1 MTAATQGAEA
11 PKSAVAAAILA
22 KTVPAAISTE
32 ISELEALRAELAAA
46 QAKLAEQ
53 VAALTTQ
60 PSAPAVKQFPKYI
73 MPLSNCNIC
82 LPNGKRVFTSD
93 GVIVADSHYLEEY
106 LEEMVAVGNCYRF
119 QEGDAVS
126 TFQAIPK

>member
-1 MTAATQGAEA
+1 MTSTTQAAEA
-11 PKSAVAAAILA
+11 PKSAVVAAMLA
-22 KTVPAAISTE
+22 KTAPAAPTE
-32 ISELEALRAELAAA
+32 HELEIAHLRAA
-46 QAKLAEQ
+46 LAEAEQ
-53 VAALTTQ
+53 KLNAAPSTQ
-60 PSAPAVKQFPKYI
+60 PSAVKQFPKYI

-106 LEEMVAVGNCYRF
+106 LEEMVEAGNCHRF

-126 TFQAIPK
+126 SFQAIPK

>member
-11 PKSAVAAAILA
+11 PKSAVVAAMLA
-22 KTVPAAISTE
+22 KTVPAASAAE

-53 VAALTTQ
+53 AVAPSTQ
-60 PSAPAVKQFPKYI
+60 SPSVPKFKKYI

>member
-1 MTAATQGAEA
+1 MTATTQAAEA
-11 PKSAVAAAILA
+11 PKSAVAQAMAA
-22 KTVPAAISTE
+22 KTSAPAAPTE
-32 ISELEALRAELAAA
+32 HELEIAHLRAA
-46 QAKLAEQ
+46 LAESEAARY
-53 VAALTTQ
+53 AALTTQ
-60 PSAPAVKQFPKYI
+60 PSAPATKQFPI

>member
-1 MTAATQGAEA
+1 MTEATQGAEA
-11 PKSAVAAAILA
+11 PKSAV
-22 KTVPAAISTE
+22 
-32 ISELEALRAELAAA
+32 
-46 QAKLAEQ
+46 
-53 VAALTTQ
+53 VAAMLASKT
-60 PSAPAVKQFPKYI
+60 SAPAATTEQAEIAALKQALAEAEQKLNAAPSTQSPEAPKFKKYI

>member
-1 MTAATQGAEA
+1 MTEATQGAEA

-22 KTVPAAISTE
+22 KASPAAAE

-53 VAALTTQ
+53 VAAPSTQ
-60 PSAPAVKQFPKYI
+60 PPAAPKFKKYI

-126 TFQAIPK
+126 PFQAIPQ

>member
-1 MTAATQGAEA
+1 MTATTQAAEA
-11 PKSAVAAAILA
+11 PKSAVAQAMAA
-22 KTVPAAISTE
+22 KTSAPTALTPH
-32 ISELEALRAELAAA
+32 ELEIAHLRAA
-46 QAKLAEQ
+46 LAESE
-53 VAALTTQ
+53 AARYAAPTTQ
-60 PSAPAVKQFPKYI
+60 PSAAKQFPKYI

-106 LEEMVAVGNCYRF
+106 LEEMVEAGNCHRF

-126 TFQAIPK
+126 SFQAIPK

>member
-1 MTAATQGAEA
+1 MTATTQAAEA
-11 PKSAVAAAILA
+11 PKSPVVAAMLA
-22 KTVPAAISTE
+22 SKQAPAAPTE
-32 ISELEALRAELAAA
+32 HELEIAHLRAA
-46 QAKLAEQ
+46 LAESE
-53 VAALTTQ
+53 AARYAAPTTQ
-60 PSAPAVKQFPKYI
+60 PSAAKQFPKYI

-106 LEEMVAVGNCYRF
+106 LEEMVEAGNCHRF

-126 TFQAIPK
+126 SFQAIPK

>member
-1 MTAATQGAEA
+1 MTEATQGAEA

-22 KTVPAAISTE
+22 KTAPAPTE
-32 ISELEALRAELAAA
+32 HELEIAHLRAA
-46 QAKLAEQ
+46 LAEAEQ
-53 VAALTTQ
+53 KLSAAPSTQ
-60 PSAPAVKQFPKYI
+60 PSAAPKFKKYI

-126 TFQAIPK
+126 PFQAIPQ

>member
-11 PKSAVAAAILA
+11 PKSAVVAAMLA
-22 KTVPAAISTE
+22 KTTPAPTE
-32 ISELEALRAELAAA
+32 HELEIAHLRAA
-46 QAKLAEQ
+46 LAESE
-53 VAALTTQ
+53 AARYAAPTTQ
-60 PSAPAVKQFPKYI
+60 PSAAPKQFPKYI

-93 GVIVADSHYLEEY
+93 GVIVADSHYLEQY

>member
-1 MTAATQGAEA
+1 MTATTQGAEA
-11 PKSAVAAAILA
+11 PKSAVVAAMLA
-22 KTVPAAISTE
+22 KTVAAPAAE
-32 ISELEALRAELAAA
+32 VSELEALRAELAAA
-46 QAKLAEQ
+46 QAALAEA
-53 VAALTTQ
+53 VAAPTAQ
-60 PSAPAVKQFPKYI
+60 PSAVPKFKKYI

>member
-1 MTAATQGAEA
+1 MTATTQGAEA
-11 PKSAVAAAILA
+11 PKSPVVAAMLA
-22 KTVPAAISTE
+22 SKQAPAAPTE
-32 ISELEALRAELAAA
+32 HELEIAHLRAA
-46 QAKLAEQ
+46 LAESE
-53 VAALTTQ
+53 AARYAAPTTQ
-60 PSAPAVKQFPKYI
+60 PSAAKQFPKYI

-106 LEEMVAVGNCYRF
+106 LEEMVEAGNCHRF

>member
-11 PKSAVAAAILA
+11 PKSAVVAAMLA
-22 KTVPAAISTE
+22 KTAPAPTE
-32 ISELEALRAELAAA
+32 HELEIAHLRAA
-46 QAKLAEQ
+46 LAESE
-53 VAALTTQ
+53 AARYAAPTTQ
-60 PSAPAVKQFPKYI
+60 PSAAKQFPKYI

-106 LEEMVAVGNCYRF
+106 LEEMVEAGNCHRF

>member
-1 MTAATQGAEA
+1 MTATTQAAEA
-11 PKSAVAAAILA
+11 PKSAVVAAMLA
-22 KTVPAAISTE
+22 SKQAPAAPTE
-32 ISELEALRAELAAA
+32 HELEIAHLRAA
-46 QAKLAEQ
+46 LAESE
-53 VAALTTQ
+53 AARYAAPTTQ
-60 PSAPAVKQFPKYI
+60 PSAAKQFPKYI

-106 LEEMVAVGNCYRF
+106 LEEMVEAGNCHRF

>member
-1 MTAATQGAEA
+1 MTAASQGAEA
-11 PKSAVAAAILA
+11 PKSAVVAAMLA
-22 KTVPAAISTE
+22 KTAPAAE
-32 ISELEALRAELAAA
+32 VSELEALRAELAAA
-46 QAKLAEQ
+46 QA
-53 VAALTTQ
+53 ALTEAAAPSTQ
-60 PSAPAVKQFPKYI
+60 PSATKQFPKYI

-93 GVIVADSHYLEEY
+93 GVIVADSHYLEQY
-106 LEEMVAVGNCYRF
+106 LEEMVSVGNCYRF

>member
-1 MTAATQGAEA
+1 MTSTTQAAEA
-11 PKSAVAAAILA
+11 PKSPVAAAMLA
-22 KTVPAAISTE
+22 SKQAPAAPTE
-32 ISELEALRAELAAA
+32 HELEIAHLRAA
-46 QAKLAEQ
+46 LAEAEQ
-53 VAALTTQ
+53 KLNAAPTTQ
-60 PSAPAVKQFPKYI
+60 PSAAKQFPKYI

-106 LEEMVAVGNCYRF
+106 LEEMVEAGNCHRF

>member
-1 MTAATQGAEA
+1 MTAATKDAEA
-11 PKSAVAAAILA
+11 PKSAVVAAMLA
-22 KTVPAAISTE
+22 KTAPAATATE
-32 ISELEALRAELAAA
+32 VSELEALRAELAAA
-46 QAKLAEQ
+46 KAALVESTV
-53 VAALTTQ
+53 VAAEK
-60 PSAPAVKQFPKYI
+60 PKAFPKYI

>member
-1 MTAATQGAEA
+1 MTAETQGAEA
-11 PKSAVAAAILA
+11 PKSAVVAAMLA
-22 KTVPAAISTE
+22 KTTPAPAPAPTE
-32 ISELEALRAELAAA
+32 HELEIAHLRAA
-46 QAKLAEQ
+46 LAESE
-53 VAALTTQ
+53 AARYAAPTTQ
-60 PSAPAVKQFPKYI
+60 PSATKQFPKYI

>member
-1 MTAATQGAEA
+1 
-11 PKSAVAAAILA
+11 
-22 KTVPAAISTE
+22 
-32 ISELEALRAELAAA
+32 
-46 QAKLAEQ
+46 
-53 VAALTTQ
+53 
-60 PSAPAVKQFPKYI
+60 

>member
-11 PKSAVAAAILA
+11 PKSAVVAAMLA
-22 KTVPAAISTE
+22 KTAPAAPTE
-32 ISELEALRAELAAA
+32 HELEIAHLRAA
-46 QAKLAEQ
+46 LAEAEQ
-53 VAALTTQ
+53 KLNAAPTTQ
-60 PSAPAVKQFPKYI
+60 PSATKQFPKYI

>member
-11 PKSAVAAAILA
+11 PKSAVVAAMLA
-22 KTVPAAISTE
+22 KTAAAPTAE
-32 ISELEALRAELAAA
+32 VSELEALRAELAAA

-53 VAALTTQ
+53 VAAPSTQ
-60 PSAPAVKQFPKYI
+60 PPAAPKFKKYI

-93 GVIVADSHYLEEY
+93 GVIVADSHYLEEH
-106 LEEMVAVGNCYRF
+106 LEDMVAVGNCYRF

>member
-1 MTAATQGAEA
+1 MTAATKDAEA
-11 PKSAVAAAILA
+11 PKSAVVAAMLA
-22 KTVPAAISTE
+22 KTAPAPTE
-32 ISELEALRAELAAA
+32 HELEIAHLRAA
-46 QAKLAEQ
+46 LAEAEQ
-53 VAALTTQ
+53 KLNAAPSTQ
-60 PSAPAVKQFPKYI
+60 PSATKQFPKYI

>member
-1 MTAATQGAEA
+1 MTATTQAAEA
-11 PKSAVAAAILA
+11 PKSAVAQAMAA
-22 KTVPAAISTE
+22 KTSAPTALTPH
-32 ISELEALRAELAAA
+32 ELEIAHLRAA
-46 QAKLAEQ
+46 LAESE
-53 VAALTTQ
+53 AARYAAPTTQ
-60 PSAPAVKQFPKYI
+60 PSATKQFPKYI

-106 LEEMVAVGNCYRF
+106 LEEMVEAGNCHRF

>member
-11 PKSAVAAAILA
+11 PKSTVVAAMLA
-22 KTVPAAISTE
+22 SKTSAPAAPTE
-32 ISELEALRAELAAA
+32 HELEIAHLRAA
-46 QAKLAEQ
+46 LAEAEQ
-53 VAALTTQ
+53 KLNAAPTTQ
-60 PSAPAVKQFPKYI
+60 PSATKQFPKYI

>member
-11 PKSAVAAAILA
+11 PKSTVVAAMLA
-22 KTVPAAISTE
+22 SKTAAPAATTE
-32 ISELEALRAELAAA
+32 HELEIAHLRAA
-46 QAKLAEQ
+46 LAEAEQ
-53 VAALTTQ
+53 KLNAAPTTQ
-60 PSAPAVKQFPKYI
+60 PSATKQFPKYI

>member
-11 PKSAVAAAILA
+11 PKSAVVAAMLA
-22 KTVPAAISTE
+22 KTAPAPTAE
-32 ISELEALRAELAAA
+32 VSELEALRAELAAA

-53 VAALTTQ
+53 VAAPSTQ
-60 PSAPAVKQFPKYI
+60 PSATKQFPKYI

-106 LEEMVAVGNCYRF
+106 LEEMVSVGNCYRF

>member
-1 MTAATQGAEA
+1 MTATTQAAEA
-11 PKSAVAAAILA
+11 PKSAVAQAMAA
-22 KTVPAAISTE
+22 KTSAPTALTPH
-32 ISELEALRAELAAA
+32 ELEIAHLRAA
-46 QAKLAEQ
+46 LAESE
-53 VAALTTQ
+53 AARYAAPTTQ
-60 PSAPAVKQFPKYI
+60 PSAAKQFPKYI

-106 LEEMVAVGNCYRF
+106 LEEMVEAGNCHRF

>member
-11 PKSAVAAAILA
+11 PKSAVVAAMLA
-22 KTVPAAISTE
+22 KTAPAPTE
-32 ISELEALRAELAAA
+32 HELEIAHLRAA
-46 QAKLAEQ
+46 LAEAEQ
-53 VAALTTQ
+53 KLSAAPSTQ
-60 PSAPAVKQFPKYI
+60 PSATKQFPKYI

-126 TFQAIPK
+126 SFQAIPK

>member
-11 PKSAVAAAILA
+11 PKSAVVAAMLA
-22 KTVPAAISTE
+22 KTAAAPTAE
-32 ISELEALRAELAAA
+32 VSELEALRAELAAA

-53 VAALTTQ
+53 VAAPSTQ
-60 PSAPAVKQFPKYI
+60 PSATKQFPKYI

-106 LEEMVAVGNCYRF
+106 LEEMVSVGNCYRF

>member
-11 PKSAVAAAILA
+11 PKSAVVAAMLA
-22 KTVPAAISTE
+22 KTAPAPAPTE
-32 ISELEALRAELAAA
+32 HELEIAHLRAA
-46 QAKLAEQ
+46 LAEAEQ
-53 VAALTTQ
+53 KLNAAPSTQ
-60 PSAPAVKQFPKYI
+60 PSAAKQFPKYI

-126 TFQAIPK
+126 PFQAIPK

>member
-11 PKSAVAAAILA
+11 PKSAVVAAMLA
-22 KTVPAAISTE
+22 KTAAAPTAE
-32 ISELEALRAELAAA
+32 VSELEALRAELAAA

-53 VAALTTQ
+53 VAAPSTQ
-60 PSAPAVKQFPKYI
+60 PPAAPKFKKYI

>member
-11 PKSAVAAAILA
+11 PKSTVVAAMLA
-22 KTVPAAISTE
+22 SKTSAPAPTE
-32 ISELEALRAELAAA
+32 HELEIAHLRAA
-46 QAKLAEQ
+46 LAEAEQ
-53 VAALTTQ
+53 KLNAAPTTQ
-60 PSAPAVKQFPKYI
+60 PSAAKQFPKYI

-106 LEEMVAVGNCYRF
+106 LEEMVEAGNCHRF

-126 TFQAIPK
+126 SFQAIPK

>member
-11 PKSAVAAAILA
+11 PKSAVVAAMLA
-22 KTVPAAISTE
+22 KTAAAPTE

-53 VAALTTQ
+53 VAAPSTQ
-60 PSAPAVKQFPKYI
+60 PPAAPKFKKYI

-93 GVIVADSHYLEEY
+93 GVIAADSHYLEEH
-106 LEEMVAVGNCYRF
+106 LEDMVAVGNCYRF

>member
-11 PKSAVAAAILA
+11 PKSAVVAAMLA
-22 KTVPAAISTE
+22 KTAPPPAPTE
-32 ISELEALRAELAAA
+32 HELEIAHLRAA
-46 QAKLAEQ
+46 LAEAEQ
-53 VAALTTQ
+53 KLNAAPSTQ
-60 PSAPAVKQFPKYI
+60 PSAAKQFPKYI

-126 TFQAIPK
+126 PFQAIPK

>member
-1 MTAATQGAEA
+1 MTAATQDAEA
-11 PKSAVAAAILA
+11 PKSAVVAAMLA
-22 KTVPAAISTE
+22 SKTSAPAAPTE
-32 ISELEALRAELAAA
+32 HELEIAHLRAA
-46 QAKLAEQ
+46 LAEAE
-53 VAALTTQ
+53 AARYAAPTTQ
-60 PSAPAVKQFPKYI
+60 PSAAKQFPKYI

>member
-1 MTAATQGAEA
+1 MTSTTQAAEA
-11 PKSAVAAAILA
+11 PKSAVVAAMLA
-22 KTVPAAISTE
+22 KTAPAPTE
-32 ISELEALRAELAAA
+32 HELEIAHLRAA
-46 QAKLAEQ
+46 LAESE
-53 VAALTTQ
+53 AARYAAPTTQ
-60 PSAPAVKQFPKYI
+60 PSAAKQFPKYI

-106 LEEMVAVGNCYRF
+106 LEEMVEAGNCHRF

-126 TFQAIPK
+126 PFQAIPK